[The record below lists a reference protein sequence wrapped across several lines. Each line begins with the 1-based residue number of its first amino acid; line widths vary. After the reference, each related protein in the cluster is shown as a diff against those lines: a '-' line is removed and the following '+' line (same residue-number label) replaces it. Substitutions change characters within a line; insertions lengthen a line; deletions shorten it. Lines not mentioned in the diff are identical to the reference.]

1 MAIANFETGGST
13 PSVGTSKGGSKNL
26 LIIVAAAGLV
36 YLGYK
41 YWYLPKKEK
50 EKNDNQR

>member
-1 MAIANFETGGST
+1 MAIANFETGNSA
-13 PSVGTSKGGSKNL
+13 PSVGTSKGGSKSIFM
-26 LIIVAAAGLV
+26 LIAAAGLV